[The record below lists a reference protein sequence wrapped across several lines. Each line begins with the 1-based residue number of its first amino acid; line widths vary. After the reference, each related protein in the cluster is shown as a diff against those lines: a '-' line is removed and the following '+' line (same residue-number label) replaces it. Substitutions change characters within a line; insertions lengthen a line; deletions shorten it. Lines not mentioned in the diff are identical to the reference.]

1 MRTRNGIV
9 ALLILAGSAAAA
21 PTFSVQGVNRAE
33 FWAFRDSLMTS
44 LEDKLD
50 LNLKYGDLHGVLGLF
65 MFEPSKPWLGLRQPT
80 RLLDY
85 TIAYSPKRFEVLYGK
100 YFQTFGKGLALNTF
114 NDDDFRHYKS
124 LKGLRA
130 TAHLPLRTDLV
141 LLQGQMRDL
150 FFQENTYKILNLADT
165 SDQVLGADLSTRPFR
180 DFIRAPEFA
189 RDFELG
195 GRYVRINRG
204 TDLTPKA
211 FTELF
216 GGDASAKVGPFQAY
230 GEACW
235 RQGTKPLVGGRDK
248 GLGYYLN
255 LVASIAGVS
264 LLGEYMDYNKLAVP
278 SDITPGNLALYRY
291 NEPPTPIL
299 SGGSVNQGADERGFG
314 INASATPIGPLYLEA
329 DFGRLYTHD
338 DTTAGVVEWQG
349 KARYSVSTSWTFEGK
364 FDHLQQKNVE
374 LGTAQ
379 RIMNDPTVHVNYVVG
394 NHTFALEADHNFVT
408 EEPSDSIGTFWK
420 YRETG
425 VTLSYGYGANLLF
438 TVGWQGVDR
447 KLHKRYA
454 DQTSWPI
461 FETVWSITDRNV
473 LRVRVGSEK
482 GGYTCSGGVCRFET
496 PFTGVKVQ
504 LISKF

>member
-1 MRTRNGIV
+1 MIPFS
-9 ALLILAGSAAAA
+9 LAPAA
-21 PTFSVQGVNRAE
+21 PAFSVQGVNRAE
-33 FWAFRDSLMTS
+33 FWAFKDSLKTS
-44 LEDKLD
+44 LEDKAD
-50 LNLKYGDLHGVLGLF
+50 LNLKYGDLNGALGLF
-65 MFEPSKPWLGLRQPT
+65 MFEPSKPWVGLRQPT

-124 LKGLRA
+124 LNGLRA

-141 LLQGQMRDL
+141 LLQGRMRDL

-165 SDQVLGADLSTRPFR
+165 SDQVLGADLSSRPFR
-180 DFIRAPEFA
+180 DFKRAPAVA
-189 RDFELG
+189 RDFGVG
-195 GRYVRINRG
+195 GRYVRINRSS
-204 TDLTPKA
+204 DLTSKA

-230 GEACW
+230 GEVCW
-235 RQGTKPLVGGRDK
+235 RLGTKPLVGGRDK
-248 GLGYYLN
+248 GLGYYLDLQAN
-255 LVASIAGVS
+255 VAGVS
-264 LLGEYMDYNKLAVP
+264 LLGEYMDYNRLAVP
-278 SDITPGNLALYRY
+278 EEITPGNLALYRY

-314 INASATPIGPLYLEA
+314 INASSTPIAPLYLEG

-338 DTTAGVVEWQG
+338 DTSAGVLEGQG
-349 KARYSVSTSWTFEGK
+349 KARYSLGTSWTFEGK
-364 FDHLQQKNVE
+364 FDHMLQKNTE
-374 LGTAQ
+374 LGTEQ
-379 RIMNDPTVHVNYVVG
+379 RITDDPTIHVNYVVG
-394 NHTFALEADHNFVT
+394 NHTFAFEGDYNFVN
-408 EEPSDSIGTFWK
+408 EESSDSIGTFWK
-420 YRETG
+420 YHETG
-425 VTLSYGYGANLLF
+425 VALSYGYGANLLF
-438 TVGWQGVDR
+438 TAGWQGVDR

-461 FETVWSITDRNV
+461 FETVWTINDRNV

-496 PFTGVKVQ
+496 PFTGVKLQ
-504 LISKF
+504 LVSKF